1 MLYENEEQV
10 KQLIIN
16 RSALILHENIS
27 ELPKQSY
34 ERYLK
39 IREYNIYT
47 HRVNHMEYAELL
59 GETLFYTAP
68 NKEPFKE
75 YLEIMEIYGRKTF
88 NESVF
93 YRMKEL
99 HKREYNPHEYI
110 HTLVCVIPELCIP
123 LNNDEYTVLLT
134 DPYDSKPFVVRKDQ
148 FTTDMLTIPHLAEI
162 GITSEKGVPDKLYR
176 LTPLSKLQEK
186 RNKSLAKGK
195 GFVNAKDKEKK
206 DERKD
211 HV

>member
-1 MLYENEEQV
+1 MIYENEELI
-10 KQLIIN
+10 KKLIIERN
-16 RSALILHENIS
+16 ALILHENITD
-27 ELPKQSY
+27 LPKQSY
-34 ERYLK
+34 ERYIK
-39 IREYNIYT
+39 TREYNIYT
-47 HRVNHMEYAELL
+47 HRVNRMEFAELL

-99 HKREYNPHEYI
+99 HKREFSPHEYI

-123 LNNDEYTVLLT
+123 LNNEEYTVLLT
-134 DPYDSKPFVVRKDQ
+134 DPYDSKPFVVSKDQ

-162 GITSEKGVPDKLYR
+162 GITSEKTLPDKLYR

-186 RNKSLAKGK
+186 RNKSIAKGR
-195 GFVNAKDKEKK
+195 GFVNAKNKEKK
-206 DERKD
+206 DEVKD
-211 HV
+211 HE